1 VVVVQDWDLAKAIE
15 AGEATRYHCDK
26 LRMELSDRTFYPRA
40 QRLPRATMVQQI
52 QTTSIVHSDS
62 VIYPDSDG
70 KPMADNTEQ
79 FKWIV
84 TIKENLEMIYAED
97 ANVFVAGDL
106 LWYPVEGNNR
116 ICLAPDVLVA
126 LARPKGYRGSY
137 RQWEEDNVAPQVV
150 FEILSPSNRRGEMAK
165 KLQFYSRYGVQEYYE
180 YDPDTVELIGWQRQ
194 NGGLEVIDPID
205 NWVSPLLGIRFVVTP
220 ETLEIYRPDGSRFLT
235 YVELGQQLDQTTQ
248 QLDQTTQQLDQT
260 TQQLDQTTQQL
271 DQTTQQLDAARSKA
285 QRLEEQLRALGVDPT
300 EL

>member
-1 VVVVQDWDLAKAIE
+1 
-15 AGEATRYHCDK
+15 
-26 LRMELSDRTFYPRA
+26 
-40 QRLPRATMVQQI
+40 MVQQI
-52 QTTSIVHSDS
+52 PTTSVIQSNP

-84 TIKENLEMIYAED
+84 TIKENLELIYAED

-116 ICLAPDVLVA
+116 LCLAPDALVA
-126 LARPKGYRGSY
+126 LTRPKGYRGSY

-165 KLQFYSRYGVQEYYE
+165 KLQFYSRHGVQEYYE
-180 YDPDTVELIGWQRQ
+180 YDPDSVELIGWQRQ
-194 NGGLEVIDPID
+194 DGGLEVIDPID

-220 ETLEIYRPDGSRFLT
+220 DTLEIYRPDGSRFLT
-235 YVELGQQLDQTTQ
+235 YVELGQQLSKTTQ
-248 QLDQTTQQLDQT
+248 QLDETTQQLDET
-260 TQQLDQTTQQL
+260 TQQLGETTQQL
-271 DQTTQQLDAARSKA
+271 GETTQQLGETTLELETARSKA
-285 QRLEEQLRALGVDPT
+285 QRLEAQLRALGVDPA
-300 EL
+300 EP